1 MSSMLRVGAVGY
13 LNTKPLIEELEG
25 LLPGCKLSLDIPSRL
40 ADSMRSGKV
49 DVGLVPL
56 AEFFRA
62 GDYGMIPG
70 LGITSSGPVGSVL
83 LLAKNGLDS
92 ITHLA
97 MDEGSR
103 TSAALARILLHKQ
116 FGLLPEIHLL
126 PIGQTVVTP
135 PIDGVLLIG
144 DRAMKPFPW
153 EFSESRDLGAWWT
166 EETGL
171 PFVYAVW
178 AVRPGLVLKP
188 EQTAAFHKALE
199 LGRSKLGEIARR
211 ESERYGLPVSV
222 ISRYLTEQI
231 GFDVGPREI
240 EGMRT
245 YGEMLVQFEKMVKQD

>member
-1 MSSMLRVGAVGY
+1 MLRVGAVGY
-13 LNTKPLIEELEG
+13 LNTKPLIEGLEG

-116 FGLLPEIHLL
+116 FGLLPKIHLL
-126 PIGQTVVTP
+126 PIGQTVVP
-135 PIDGVLLIG
+135 PN
-144 DRAMKPFPW
+144 P
-153 EFSESRDLGAWWT
+153 S
-166 EETGL
+166 
-171 PFVYAVW
+171 
-178 AVRPGLVLKP
+178 
-188 EQTAAFHKALE
+188 
-199 LGRSKLGEIARR
+199 
-211 ESERYGLPVSV
+211 
-222 ISRYLTEQI
+222 
-231 GFDVGPREI
+231 
-240 EGMRT
+240 
-245 YGEMLVQFEKMVKQD
+245 